1 MVIIGGMRSLLGPAL
16 GALFYVLFREYLS
29 IWTPNWLLFFGLLFV
44 GFVVF
49 SPTGLVGVWRRLTAP
64 MRAQTIEA
72 AAMATRNIEADAPIP
87 QFLTSAVRRTGAAL
101 SVDGIA
107 KAFGGIHAVQD
118 VALVV
123 NDRTLHALI
132 GPNGAGKTSVL
143 NCISGIYRGTGSI
156 RFRGSNI
163 AGKAPHEI
171 ARLGLARTFQ
181 HGELFAQMSV
191 LENLLAGRHARFTTL
206 PLAEMLFLPS
216 VRRAEIA
223 HREAVERIIE
233 VVELERY
240 RHAPVGALPFG
251 VQKIVGF
258 ARALALE
265 PAVILMDEPSAGLN
279 REERENLAR
288 FILRIKHELNMTI
301 IWIEHDMQMIADLA
315 DRIHVLDYGRTL
327 AEGLPASVLA
337 DPGVLAAYLG
347 TATRPGRQ

>member
-1 MVIIGGMRSLLGPAL
+1 MAELAVQHLSL
-16 GALFYVLFREYLS
+16 R
-29 IWTPNWLLFFGLLFV
+29 
-44 GFVVF
+44 
-49 SPTGLVGVWRRLTAP
+49 
-64 MRAQTIEA
+64 
-72 AAMATRNIEADAPIP
+72 
-87 QFLTSAVRRTGAAL
+87 
-101 SVDGIA
+101 
-107 KAFGGIHAVQD
+107 FGGLTVLDD
-118 VALVV
+118 VSFAAEAGELF
-123 NDRTLHALI
+123 ALI

-156 RFRGSNI
+156 RFRGSDI

-181 HGELFAQMSV
+181 HGELFAHMSV
-191 LENLLAGRHARFTTL
+191 LENLLAGRHARFTTH

-223 HREAVERIIE
+223 HREAVESIID

-240 RHAPVGALPFG
+240 RHAPVGTLPFG
-251 VQKIVGF
+251 IQKIVGF

-288 FILRIKHELNMTI
+288 FILRIKHELNTTI
-301 IWIEHDMQMIADLA
+301 VWIEHDMQMIADLA

-327 AEGLPASVLA
+327 AEGPPASVLA
-337 DPGVLAAYLG
+337 DPDVLAAYLG
-347 TATRPGRQ
+347 TATSPDRRLI